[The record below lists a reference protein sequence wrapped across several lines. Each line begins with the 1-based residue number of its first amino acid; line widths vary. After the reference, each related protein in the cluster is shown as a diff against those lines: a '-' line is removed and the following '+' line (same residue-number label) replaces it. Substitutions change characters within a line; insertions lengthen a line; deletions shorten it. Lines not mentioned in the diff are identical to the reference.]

1 MNGAEALLK
10 CLKEYE
16 VRHIFGLPGD
26 TSVPLYDAVY
36 QTRDKIRHIMTRDER
51 SASFMADAYARVS
64 FKPGICDAPSGGG
77 ALYMLPGIAEAY
89 GSSIPVVAITTDI
102 PVGET
107 GKGTLTELDQQALFT
122 TITKWTTLVTDSRRI
137 PEMVRRAFRVAT
149 GGRPGPVHLGI
160 PKDVLDG
167 KVEAKIR
174 AEEECTAYPSRRN
187 HPDPT
192 AVGKAAKLMVKAERP
207 VIVVG
212 GGAIISQAWGE
223 VTELAELLGVPVG
236 TTLTGKGAIRED
248 HPLSLGVVGD
258 NGARPYANKAV
269 EEADLVLFIG
279 CKTGSV
285 STRRWRIPRPG
296 TRIIQIDADPT
307 EIGKNFETEVG
318 VVGDAKFAIS
328 DLIGQVKTAL
338 RRRAPKKGSRAAQI
352 RALAKEWLDQVAPKM
367 RSESIPIKPQRVMKE
382 LRETLPKDSLVV
394 ADAGTGTSFG
404 AAYLD
409 NLQPGRSFICFR
421 AHGGLG
427 YAVPGAIGAKLAAP
441 HRTIVGLSGD
451 GGFAFSIGEL
461 ETSRRARTP
470 FTVIVFN
477 NGSFGW
483 IKTLQCLYYG
493 KRYVSVDFSDLDYAG
508 VARSFGCRGIRVE
521 RPNEIREALK
531 TALSSGETTII
542 DMIVEPLESEL
553 PPVQTWLDDAD
564 RMKRR

>member
-1 MNGAEALLK
+1 
-10 CLKEYE
+10 
-16 VRHIFGLPGD
+16 V
-26 TSVPLYDAVY
+26 
-36 QTRDKIRHIMTRDER
+36 
-51 SASFMADAYARVS
+51 
-64 FKPGICDAPSGGG
+64 
-77 ALYMLPGIAEAY
+77 
-89 GSSIPVVAITTDI
+89 
-102 PVGET
+102 
-107 GKGTLTELDQQALFT
+107 
-122 TITKWTTLVTDSRRI
+122 
-137 PEMVRRAFRVAT
+137 
-149 GGRPGPVHLGI
+149 
-160 PKDVLDG
+160 
-167 KVEAKIR
+167 
-174 AEEECTAYPSRRN
+174 
-187 HPDPT
+187 
-192 AVGKAAKLMVKAERP
+192 
-207 VIVVG
+207 
-212 GGAIISQAWGE
+212 
-223 VTELAELLGVPVG
+223 
-236 TTLTGKGAIRED
+236 
-248 HPLSLGVVGD
+248 
-258 NGARPYANKAV
+258 
-269 EEADLVLFIG
+269 
-279 CKTGSV
+279 
-285 STRRWRIPRPG
+285 
-296 TRIIQIDADPT
+296 DPT

-328 DLIGQVKTAL
+328 DLIDQVKTVL

-427 YAVPGAIGAKLAAP
+427 YAVPGAMGAKLAAP

-531 TALSSGETTII
+531 TALSSGEPTII